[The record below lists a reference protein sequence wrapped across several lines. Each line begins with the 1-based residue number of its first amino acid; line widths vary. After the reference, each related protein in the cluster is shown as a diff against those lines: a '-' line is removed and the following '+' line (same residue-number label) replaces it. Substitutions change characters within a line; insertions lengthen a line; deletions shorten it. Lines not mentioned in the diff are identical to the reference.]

1 VSSSGR
7 ARVVGLRIALK
18 LALKFALKLN
28 DARNLMNSIAVCFV
42 CLGNICRSPSAEAV
56 MLHRVGRAR
65 LSDKIVVDS
74 AGTGDW
80 HIGQPPDERAQRA
93 ARRRGY
99 DLSPLRGRQVS
110 REDFARFDLLIAM
123 DDANAAALTEACPAE
138 YRDKIRLLMEFAT
151 RDDSRV
157 VVDPYFGGDEGFERV
172 LDQCEDA
179 CEGLLK
185 ALRTQLVT

>member
-1 VSSSGR
+1 
-7 ARVVGLRIALK
+7 
-18 LALKFALKLN
+18 
-28 DARNLMNSIAVCFV
+28 MNSIAVCFV

-56 MLHRVGRAR
+56 MLHQVAQAKLADR
-65 LSDKIVVDS
+65 IVVDS

-80 HIGQPPDERAQRA
+80 HIGQAPDERAQRA
-93 ARRRGY
+93 AKRRGY
-99 DLSPLRGRQVS
+99 DLSALRGRQIAPD
-110 REDFARFDLLIAM
+110 DFARFDLLIAM
-123 DDANAAALTEACPAE
+123 DDANAAALAQSCPPE
-138 YRDKIRLLMEFAT
+138 HRDKIRLLMEFAT

-185 ALRTQLVT
+185 ALRAQLVV

>member
-1 VSSSGR
+1 
-7 ARVVGLRIALK
+7 
-18 LALKFALKLN
+18 
-28 DARNLMNSIAVCFV
+28 MTTIAVCFV

-56 MLHRVGRAR
+56 MLHQVAAAR
-65 LSDKIVVDS
+65 LGGRIVIDS

-93 ARRRGY
+93 AKRRGY
-99 DLSPLRGRQVS
+99 DLSALRGRQIGAA
-110 REDFARFDLLIAM
+110 DFARFDLIIAM
-123 DDANAAALTEACPAE
+123 DDANASALADVCPPE

-179 CEGLLK
+179 CEGLLN
-185 ALRTQLVT
+185 ALRAQLVA

>member
-1 VSSSGR
+1 
-7 ARVVGLRIALK
+7 
-18 LALKFALKLN
+18 
-28 DARNLMNSIAVCFV
+28 MNTIAVCFV

-56 MLHRVGRAR
+56 MLRQVSRAK
-65 LSDKIVVDS
+65 LAHKIVVDS
-74 AGTGDW
+74 AGTGNW

-93 ARRRGY
+93 ARKRGY
-99 DLSPLRGRQVS
+99 DLSLLRGRQIGA
-110 REDFARFDLLIAM
+110 EDFARFDLLIAM
-123 DDANAAALTEACPAE
+123 DDANAVALTEVCPPA

-157 VVDPYFGGDEGFERV
+157 VVDPYFGGDEDFERV

-185 ALRTQLVT
+185 ALRTQLVV